1 MKKWLLQTK
10 ILSGKGLNQVKVK
23 ELMKGGFS
31 EENIDELN
39 VAVSTLIEAG
49 ETKEY
54 TDNVYLKLGVFEGEN
69 KEGAFGAYVD
79 AFNGDD
85 QNELFFMHQIEA
97 LELAGGGCSCGGK
110 CSGHIDE
117 SKEEQFILESDGIA
131 NLESA
136 IARGELFV
144 REKVSVWTER
154 RYKIE
159 GDATPESLVED
170 LNSKAWRHWNY
181 DSKDTEEYLDDTQE
195 PIDGAGTL
203 EVYTANNGRIGGN

>member
-1 MKKWLLQTK
+1 M
-10 ILSGKGLNQVKVK
+10 
-23 ELMKGGFS
+23 EL
-31 EENIDELN
+31 
-39 VAVSTLIEAG
+39 
-49 ETKEY
+49 
-54 TDNVYLKLGVFEGEN
+54 
-69 KEGAFGAYVD
+69 
-79 AFNGDD
+79 
-85 QNELFFMHQIEA
+85 
-97 LELAGGGCSCGGK
+97 
-110 CSGHIDE
+110 
-117 SKEEQFILESDGIA
+117 DGIA

-181 DSKDTEEYLDDTQE
+181 DSRDTEEYLDDTQE
-195 PIDGAGTL
+195 PIDGAETL